1 MAVSIL
7 VVLVQRINSLP
18 TRCLR
23 SNLLRNNTFET
34 LKQHSMTGITMSSIY
49 TLMFIEHALCY
60 PLMFI
65 EHVLWL
71 PVGFDTG
78 VNSSH
83 K

>member
-18 TRCLR
+18 THCLR

-34 LKQHSMTGITMSSIY
+34 LKQRSMTGITMSNIY

-65 EHVLWL
+65 EHVL
-71 PVGFDTG
+71 
-78 VNSSH
+78 
-83 K
+83 